1 MGFSK
6 KTAKG
11 RLDKYYH
18 LAKDQGY
25 RARSAFKL
33 LHLNKR
39 YAFLENAKAVV
50 DLCAAPGGWLQV
62 AAKCMPKSHILV
74 GVDLVPIKPIPGVIT
89 IVGDIT
95 ADKCRSDIRKELKD
109 WKVDVVLHDGAPNV
123 GKAWLQDAYSQA
135 ELTLSAFKL
144 ACDLLIPKGVF
155 VTKVFR
161 SKEYNSLLWVFNQ
174 LFEKVDA
181 TKPVSSRNV
190 SAEIFVVCRGFK
202 APSNADARFFDPKFV
217 FQDSDTTKAEAQASF
232 KAVLSGKGKR
242 DRFREGYEDGQTLMY
257 KEKLLSEFLL
267 ANDPLVFLSDANRLI
282 VDKENDRVRMAL
294 ENSQCASRDILES
307 LNDIKILGRK
317 ELKDLLRW
325 RKSVIASASPHAAIS
340 EISRHSDI
348 EGSEDLDKIHKE
360 ALKTVKKEKR
370 KVLEKHAKSRMRMQL
385 QMDNTADIELNADL
399 PEHPD
404 FSEMGKQFVEHDSAS
419 DSSLENPNLDGS
431 SEDENGDSLGA
442 ELDKQYRQFVA
453 KNPSRRSMK
462 EADADAQSRI
472 SGNSDCDALDKD
484 NAEPSENMPS
494 SASAWFK
501 NALFEQIHTGSNQV
515 QMKDRR
521 EAQQARGEEIE
532 FVPKEAPIPFHQA
545 SKDALLDIDGV
556 QLAMHYTSNRKRG
569 KSDLIDSSFNRYT
582 FGDSS
587 ALPEWFRDDEKK
599 HNRPQK
605 PISKEAVSMLK
616 EKMRILN
623 SKPIKKVL
631 EAKGRQRRRAE
642 RKIEL
647 LKKKADSISA
657 SDEISNKAKSEKIQ
671 SLAKKSTKED
681 RKRKIVVSKGALKGT
696 KGRPKGVK
704 GRYKVH
710 LGFIILDG

>member
-1 MGFSK
+1 MGFGK

-39 YAFLENAKAVV
+39 YAFLENAKAAV

-62 AAKCMPKSHILV
+62 AAKCMPKSHILI

-95 ADKCRSDIRKELKD
+95 TDKCRSDIRKELKD

-135 ELTLSAFKL
+135 ELVLSAFKL
-144 ACDLLIPKGVF
+144 ACDLLVPKGVF

-174 LFEKVDA
+174 LFESVDA
-181 TKPVSSRNV
+181 TKPASSRSV

-202 APSNADARFFDPKFV
+202 APSKADVRFFDPKFV

-232 KAVLSGKGKR
+232 KAVLLGKGKR

-257 KEKLLSEFLL
+257 KEKPLSAFLS
-267 ANDPLVFLSDANRLI
+267 ADDPLAFLSDANRLI
-282 VDKENDRVRMAL
+282 VDRESDSVRVAL
-294 ENSQCASRDILES
+294 EDSGRTSRDILES
-307 LNDIKILGRK
+307 FNDIKILGRR

-325 RKSVIASASPHAAIS
+325 RKSAIASMSPHTASPEMPPHGDA
-340 EISRHSDI
+340 E
-348 EGSEDLDKIHKE
+348 ESEDLDKIHKE

-385 QMDNTADIELNADL
+385 QMDNTADIEMNADL
-399 PEHPD
+399 PE
-404 FSEMGKQFVEHDSAS
+404 FSEFPEMSSQLVGHDSE
-419 DSSLENPNLDGS
+419 SSRENSNVDDAGC
-431 SEDENGDSLGA
+431 SENEDFLGA
-442 ELDKQYRQFVA
+442 EVDKQYKQFVA
-453 KNPSRRSMK
+453 KSASHSSTN
-462 EADADAQSRI
+462 ELDASAHGLA
-472 SGNSDCDALDKD
+472 SGNSDCDSPDES
-484 NAEPSENMPS
+484 NAEPAERAPS

-501 NALFEQIHTGSNQV
+501 NALFEEIRVEPKQTQV
-515 QMKDRR
+515 RDRKK
-521 EAQQARGEEIE
+521 EQQAKSEEIE
-532 FVPKEAPIPFHQA
+532 FVPKETPVPFQQA
-545 SKDALLDIDGV
+545 SKDALLDVDGV
-556 QLAMHYTSNRKRG
+556 QLAMQYTSNRKRG
-569 KSDLIDSSFNRYT
+569 KSDLIDNSFNRYA

-587 ALPEWFRDDEKK
+587 SLPEWFRDDEKK
-599 HNRPQK
+599 HSRPQM
-605 PISKEAVSMLK
+605 PVSKEAVAVLK
-616 EKMRILN
+616 EKMRILD

-647 LKKKADSISA
+647 LKKKANSISA
-657 SDEISNKAKSEKIQ
+657 SEEVSDKAKSEKIQ
-671 SLAKKSTKED
+671 RLAKKSVKEE
-681 RKRKIVVSKGALKGT
+681 RKRKVIVSKGALKGT

-704 GRYKVH
+704 GRYKVC
-710 LGFIILDG
+710 LLAFII